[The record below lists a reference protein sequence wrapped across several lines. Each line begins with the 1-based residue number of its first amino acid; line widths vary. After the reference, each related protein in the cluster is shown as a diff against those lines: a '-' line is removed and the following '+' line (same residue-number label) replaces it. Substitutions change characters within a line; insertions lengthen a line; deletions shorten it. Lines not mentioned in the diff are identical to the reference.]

1 MEESGLPAQTDVD
14 EKSQISEEAVSDW
27 TQDLSDIILVQR
39 ARVVNL
45 QSEVEKRKA
54 ERKLKAQ
61 EDLKEAE
68 IQLWSQEAL
77 LREAIIAHT
86 AEVEKLTK
94 KNAARSDITE
104 AKQKLEP
111 LKSRLRE
118 AIIGYTAE
126 VEKMTNKNAAR
137 SDISE
142 AKQRLEP
149 LKSRLREAI
158 IFQGARVR
166 KLEGKSEKEE
176 ALKRQETLRA
186 DYKAATGMEWSDVR
200 DEGPI
205 LMTSNAVRGS
215 EVRQE
220 LKQRLKDFREQ
231 NIIR

>member
-1 MEESGLPAQTDVD
+1 MLIRRDGQHFLFGSQLFAEPGEVRMAECADVGVAESKTL
-14 EKSQISEEAVSDW
+14 EEAVSDW
-27 TQDLSDIILVQR
+27 TKDLSDIILVQR

-94 KNAARSDITE
+94 E
-104 AKQKLEP
+104 
-111 LKSRLRE
+111 
-118 AIIGYTAE
+118 
-126 VEKMTNKNAAR
+126 NK
-137 SDISE
+137 DISE

>member
-1 MEESGLPAQTDVD
+1 MEESGLPAQADVD
-14 EKSQISEEAVSDW
+14 MKSQISEEAVSDW
-27 TQDLSDIILVQR
+27 TKDLSDIILVQR

-61 EDLKEAE
+61 EDLEEAE
-68 IQLWSQEAL
+68 IHLWSQEAL

-94 KNAARSDITE
+94 E
-104 AKQKLEP
+104 
-111 LKSRLRE
+111 
-118 AIIGYTAE
+118 
-126 VEKMTNKNAAR
+126 NK
-137 SDISE
+137 DISE

>member
-1 MEESGLPAQTDVD
+1 MAEGGAEESGLPAQADID
-14 EKSQISEEAVSDW
+14 MKSQISEEAVSDW
-27 TQDLSDIILVQR
+27 TKDLSDIILVQR

-86 AEVEKLTK
+86 TEVEKLSK
-94 KNAARSDITE
+94 E
-104 AKQKLEP
+104 
-111 LKSRLRE
+111 
-118 AIIGYTAE
+118 
-126 VEKMTNKNAAR
+126 NK
-137 SDISE
+137 DISE
-142 AKQRLEP
+142 AEQRLEP

-166 KLEGKSEKEE
+166 KLEEGNEREE

-186 DYKAATGMEWSDVR
+186 DYKAATGLEWSDVR

-205 LMTSNAVRGS
+205 LMATNAVRGR
-215 EVRQE
+215 EVRGE
-220 LKQRLKDFREQ
+220 MKQRLIDDREK

>member
-1 MEESGLPAQTDVD
+1 MEEIRLPAQADVD
-14 EKSQISEEAVSDW
+14 MKSQISEEAVSDW
-27 TQDLSDIILVQR
+27 TKDLSDIILVQR

-77 LREAIIAHT
+77 LREAIIAYT

-94 KNAARSDITE
+94 E
-104 AKQKLEP
+104 
-111 LKSRLRE
+111 
-118 AIIGYTAE
+118 
-126 VEKMTNKNAAR
+126 NKD
-137 SDISE
+137 SSE

>member
-1 MEESGLPAQTDVD
+1 MHIKQGQRDTSPGGVEESGLPAQAL
-14 EKSQISEEAVSDW
+14 AVSDW
-27 TQDLSDIILVQR
+27 TKDLSDIILVQR

-68 IQLWSQEAL
+68 LQLWSQEAL

-86 AEVEKLTK
+86 AEVEKLK
-94 KNAARSDITE
+94 TE
-104 AKQKLEP
+104 
-111 LKSRLRE
+111 
-118 AIIGYTAE
+118 
-126 VEKMTNKNAAR
+126 NK
-137 SDISE
+137 DISE

-149 LKSRLREAI
+149 LKYRLREAI

>member
-1 MEESGLPAQTDVD
+1 MAECADVGVAESKTL
-14 EKSQISEEAVSDW
+14 EEAVSDW

-39 ARVVNL
+39 GRVANL
-45 QSEVEKRKA
+45 QTEVEKKKA

-61 EDLKEAE
+61 EDLEEAE

-86 AEVEKLTK
+86 AEVEKL
-94 KNAARSDITE
+94 I
-104 AKQKLEP
+104 
-111 LKSRLRE
+111 
-118 AIIGYTAE
+118 
-126 VEKMTNKNAAR
+126 NKNAAS
-137 SDISE
+137 SDINE

-186 DYKAATGMEWSDVR
+186 DYKAATKPQPPPQSVWKN
-200 DEGPI
+200 EGPI
-205 LMTSNAVRGS
+205 LMTSDKVTGP
-215 EVRQE
+215 EVRRE
-220 LKQRLKDFREQ
+220 LKQRLREFREQ
-231 NIIR
+231 NVIR

>member
-1 MEESGLPAQTDVD
+1 MAQGGVEESGLPAQADVD
-14 EKSQISEEAVSDW
+14 MKSQISEEAVSDW

-86 AEVEKLTK
+86 AEVEKLK
-94 KNAARSDITE
+94 TE
-104 AKQKLEP
+104 
-111 LKSRLRE
+111 
-118 AIIGYTAE
+118 
-126 VEKMTNKNAAR
+126 NK
-137 SDISE
+137 DISE

-215 EVRQE
+215 EVREE

>member
-1 MEESGLPAQTDVD
+1 MAEGGVEEIGLPAQADVD
-14 EKSQISEEAVSDW
+14 MKSQISEEAVSDW
-27 TQDLSDIILVQR
+27 TKDLSDIILVQR

-54 ERKLKAQ
+54 EVKLKAQ

-94 KNAARSDITE
+94 ENKDI
-104 AKQKLEP
+104 
-111 LKSRLRE
+111 R
-118 AIIGYTAE
+118 
-126 VEKMTNKNAAR
+126 
-137 SDISE
+137 E

-158 IFQGARVR
+158 ILQGARVR

-186 DYKAATGMEWSDVR
+186 DYKAVERNV
-200 DEGPI
+200 
-205 LMTSNAVRGS
+205 
-215 EVRQE
+215 
-220 LKQRLKDFREQ
+220 F
-231 NIIR
+231 

>member
-1 MEESGLPAQTDVD
+1 MAEGGVEESGLPAQADVD
-14 EKSQISEEAVSDW
+14 MKSQISEEAVSDW

-94 KNAARSDITE
+94 E
-104 AKQKLEP
+104 
-111 LKSRLRE
+111 
-118 AIIGYTAE
+118 
-126 VEKMTNKNAAR
+126 NK
-137 SDISE
+137 DISE

-220 LKQRLKDFREQ
+220 LKQRLKEFREQ

>member
-1 MEESGLPAQTDVD
+1 MAEGSVEVSGLRAQADVD
-14 EKSQISEEAVSDW
+14 MKSQISEEAVSDW
-27 TQDLSDIILVQR
+27 TKDLSDIILVQR

-86 AEVEKLTK
+86 AEVEKLK
-94 KNAARSDITE
+94 TE
-104 AKQKLEP
+104 
-111 LKSRLRE
+111 
-118 AIIGYTAE
+118 
-126 VEKMTNKNAAR
+126 NK
-137 SDISE
+137 DISE